1 MSEVKR
7 FDAFTSFDDFK
18 SRMVESK
25 DGNYVAYSDYLSQR
39 QQTDA
44 LQTYLNN
51 IINAF
56 GIKGEGA
63 HSKLVIE
70 YVHGLVAESEA
81 MDKFVDECLQVAWE
95 GGSLDGGEIQD
106 IGLKHGLLREE
117 VYSSDQHESLV
128 EDPSNFEDGDAV
140 YFRTDNHNTDA
151 FTAELRA
158 QGVDEFAESV
168 AEMHSKTETGSR
180 LEAQLAFTGD
190 AAVSFAANLRAGRK
204 G

>member
-25 DGNYVAYSDYLSQR
+25 DGNYVAYSDYISQL

-44 LQTYLNN
+44 LQTSLNN

-56 GIKGEGA
+56 GISGEGA

-70 YVHGLVAESEA
+70 YVSGLVAENAAIKASVPALKEVSYENDSFDDVSIAEEIGFNEA
-81 MDKFVDECLQVAWE
+81 VSMMIK
-95 GGSLDGGEIQD
+95 SI
-106 IGLKHGLLREE
+106 
-117 VYSSDQHESLV
+117 
-128 EDPSNFEDGDAV
+128 PP
-140 YFRTDNHNTDA
+140 TPNTDA

-158 QGVDEFAESV
+158 QGVYEYAQAFSENTNMDFACNRGFYHG
-168 AEMHSKTETGSR
+168 A
-180 LEAQLAFTGD
+180 LD
-190 AAVSFAANLRAGRK
+190 FAANLRAGRN